1 MNLVNLNCIWL
12 YMGYS
17 HKNLRVY
24 EYIRVHVI
32 KYIYFYAICIGK
44 YVIYEVMQC
53 YVWSDYGGLMYM
65 EVYI

>member
-1 MNLVNLNCIWL
+1 
-12 YMGYS
+12 MGYS
-17 HKNLRVY
+17 RKNLRVY

-53 YVWSDYGGLMYM
+53 YV
-65 EVYI
+65 